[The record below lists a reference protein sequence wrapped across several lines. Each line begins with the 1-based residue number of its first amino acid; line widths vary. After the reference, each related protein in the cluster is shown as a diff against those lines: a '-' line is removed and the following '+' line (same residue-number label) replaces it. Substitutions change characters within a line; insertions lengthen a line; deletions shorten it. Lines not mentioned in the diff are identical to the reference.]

1 MYGAVWIAAA
11 IQVAAGSP
19 GATDPAAL
27 MARYRNMTSVTS
39 TDSAGCANRRAADPD
54 EILVCKGRDSA
65 LRLPLPDERGP
76 PDGPR
81 RPTGDLTTRVPGAP
95 CPPGGCTG
103 INLLAV
109 PKVLVQIVQK
119 VIDPDR

>member
-1 MYGAVWIAAA
+1 MFGVLLIATA
-11 IQVAAGSP
+11 IQVADGSAG
-19 GATDPAAL
+19 GTDPAAL
-27 MARYRNMTSVTS
+27 MARYREMTAVTS
-39 TDSAGCANRRAADPD
+39 TDSANCANRRAADPE

-81 RPTGDLTTRVPGAP
+81 LPTGDPTTKIPGAP

-103 INLLAV
+103 INLLKV
-109 PKVLVQIVQK
+109 PGVLFKIVQK
-119 VIDPDR
+119 VIDPDS